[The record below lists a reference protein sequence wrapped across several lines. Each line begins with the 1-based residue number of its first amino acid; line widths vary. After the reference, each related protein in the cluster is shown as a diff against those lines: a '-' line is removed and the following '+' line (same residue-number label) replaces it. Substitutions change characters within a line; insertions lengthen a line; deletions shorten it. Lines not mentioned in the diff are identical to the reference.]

1 MPKLID
7 LTGQKFGRL
16 TVLYRDK
23 EKEQEKHN
31 STTFW
36 RCKCDCGN
44 EISVASG
51 SLKGGRTNS
60 CGCLSEQVRH
70 NKKNDLTGRK
80 FGRLTVLYE
89 NKDDI
94 RREKYRFSVWHCRCD
109 CGNECDVYGTILT
122 QGKTKSCGCLQKD
135 VVSHMFTKD
144 IRRYDEDG
152 SLTEKFCPMC
162 KEWRSIDNYY
172 KNNYSID
179 GYNSTCKICCKYR
192 LKERYKFYENNA
204 KRRNLNF
211 DLTLEQFDAITQ
223 KPCVYCGSYNGIYKD
238 KPFSGIDRIDS
249 NKGYIEE
256 NIVPCCDICNKMKGT
271 LTTEQWLQH
280 MQSILQY
287 FREEI
292 NE

>member
-23 EKEQEKHN
+23 EMEQEKHN
-31 STTFW
+31 GTTFW
-36 RCKCDCGN
+36 RCECDCGN
-44 EISVASG
+44 ETSVAAG

-70 NKKNDLTGRK
+70 NKKNDLIGRK

-89 NKDDI
+89 NKEDV
-94 RREKYRFSVWHCRCD
+94 RKEKYRKSVWHCRCD
-109 CGNECDVYGTILT
+109 CGNECDIYGTVLK
-122 QGKTKSCGCLQKD
+122 QGITKSCGCLQKD

-152 SLTEKFCPMC
+152 NLTEKFCPMC

-179 GYNSTCKICCKYR
+179 GYNSACKICCKYR

-223 KPCVYCGSYNGIYKD
+223 KPCVYCGSYNETYKD
-238 KPFSGIDRIDS
+238 KPFSGVDRIDS
-249 NKGYIEE
+249 NKGYVEE

-287 FREEI
+287 FRKEI